1 MVALE
6 VSARSDS
13 MENCKTTRQNS
24 LNSTESTHTKV
35 PTTTYPTNSL
45 QFLQRLIESQKVDNK
60 ADLQPLPAEVQLK
73 IVIVGAGL
81 GGLATAIAL
90 ARHGHSVTVLEQ
102 AHQLGEVRQPKRFR
116 SLYFLNRR

>member
-6 VSARSDS
+6 VSTRSDN
-13 MENCKTTRQNS
+13 MENRKTTRQS
-24 LNSTESTHTKV
+24 FVNSTESTHTKV

-45 QFLQRLIESQKVDNK
+45 QFLQRLRESQEVDNK
-60 ADLQPLPAEVQLK
+60 PDLQPLPAEVQLK

-81 GGLATAIAL
+81 GGLATAVAL

-102 AHQLGEVRQPKRFR
+102 AHQLGEVEQAKRFH
-116 SLYFLNRR
+116 SLYFTK